1 MQGRVVGLGGDVVTF
16 RYVTGLAVENGV
28 PSGHIIRLDE
38 NEDGS
43 RNSAGILAS
52 DLTYEQAE
60 HLHMQLGVLMT
71 ILKPKGEA
79 S

>member
-1 MQGRVVGLGGDVVTF
+1 MQGRIVGLGGDVVTF
-16 RYVTGLAVENGV
+16 RYVAGISVDNGV

-52 DLTYEQAE
+52 DMTHEQVE
-60 HLHMQLGVLMT
+60 HLHMQLGVLMAA
-71 ILKPKGEA
+71 LKPKGEA